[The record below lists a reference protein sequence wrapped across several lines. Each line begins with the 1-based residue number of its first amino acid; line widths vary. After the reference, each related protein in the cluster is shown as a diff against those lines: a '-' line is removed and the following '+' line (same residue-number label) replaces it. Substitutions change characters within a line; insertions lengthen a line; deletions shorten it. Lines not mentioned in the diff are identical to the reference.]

1 MGCCV
6 INIGM
11 NIYIFDMVE
20 IFAIGYFNANSIK
33 KSFFY
38 KIKRKKNMSN
48 KDPKSTKFGELKKI
62 MLANKI
68 KTIAFFQGLLRSQTF
83 INLFFLKISKLVFV
97 YQ

>member
-38 KIKRKKNMSN
+38 KIKRKK
-48 KDPKSTKFGELKKI
+48 KYEQQRPKKHKVRRAKKNN
-62 MLANKI
+62 ACE
-68 KTIAFFQGLLRSQTF
+68 
-83 INLFFLKISKLVFV
+83 
-97 YQ
+97 